1 MREKKEKDGD
11 DMHVLNT
18 KSDFNF
24 LERSMGTLG
33 KKWGKA
39 LRTGSDSWSS
49 NQTVSIQKETREP
62 ASRGHEHRRENV
74 RVNQKTK
81 PGSFQNFFSVIVK
94 LTEPKTI

>member
-39 LRTGSDSWSS
+39 LRTGSDS
-49 NQTVSIQKETREP
+49 
-62 ASRGHEHRRENV
+62 
-74 RVNQKTK
+74 
-81 PGSFQNFFSVIVK
+81 
-94 LTEPKTI
+94 